1 MVSAGVDENGT
12 PLLQA
17 RNKRKRKQSIVGAAV
32 CRAAFLGHE
41 QAVEL
46 LLDFGADVHVDNNEP
61 LRRASGKG
69 QVAVVQLLI
78 QRGAHDYDM
87 ALGEA
92 SLYGHADLVQLLI
105 EHGANVHALDDE
117 RYGMYRGMA
126 TPLLRSCSSSM
137 AHIFTLAEM
146 KPCGWLPR
154 MATQTSCS
162 CSSGTALCCQL
173 LLPTEGML
181 LIHDD
186 SSSFSDDE
194 DD

>member
-1 MVSAGVDENGT
+1 
-12 PLLQA
+12 
-17 RNKRKRKQSIVGAAV
+17 
-32 CRAAFLGHE
+32 
-41 QAVEL
+41 
-46 LLDFGADVHVDNNEP
+46 
-61 LRRASGKG
+61 
-69 QVAVVQLLI
+69 
-78 QRGAHDYDM
+78 M

-105 EHGANVHALDDE
+105 QHGANVHALDDE

-126 TPLLRSCSSSM
+126 TPLLRSCSSST
-137 AHIFTLAEM
+137 AYIFTLAEM
-146 KPCGWLPR
+146 KPCEWLPR